1 MSEQVQLKVTR
12 DVNHPDNVL
21 ILKKEGEL
29 FRLQFGMRWQ
39 DALAFANVVI
49 AQARKAEEYA
59 KANQQIAQ
67 EALLIKSGAPFSM
80 VTDPRM
86 RDAARV
92 EAQFGRKRK
101 VIGPH
106 APSAREVFPPVITK
120 QRKQ

>member
-39 DALAFANVVI
+39 DALAFAQIII

-86 RDAARV
+86 REAARV
-92 EAQFGRKRK
+92 EAAHGVGRKL
-101 VIGPH
+101 VAPH
-106 APSAREVFPPVITK
+106 APSVREVFPPIITK